1 MYSDMHGFDLFSHMF
16 KEEIIPDLLFTDDD
30 PFPLFTPQENIID
43 SSLDPF
49 SLSSFSFSPPCTHFS
64 ALDASESQVSVADHC
79 SYNHSYLQRSS
90 SCKLFDR
97 KPSCEVVHH
106 SDTWMDSPSFEWEN
120 DFFRGQIR
128 RVFSAG
134 DLKNMTQRDE
144 ANLKVGRYS
153 AQERK
158 EKISKYR
165 AKRSQRKFNKTI
177 KYACRKTLA
186 DNRVRIRGRFA
197 RNDDTSVITKAPC
210 SSYSNTQQDQDE
222 FWIGMIEALNE

>member
-1 MYSDMHGFDLFSHMF
+1 MHGFDIFSQMF
-16 KEEIIPDLLFTDDD
+16 KEETPDLVFTDDD

-43 SSLDPF
+43 PF
-49 SLSSFSFSPPCTHFS
+49 SLSSFFSFSPSCTNFS
-64 ALDASESQVSVADHC
+64 ALDASDSQM
-79 SYNHSYLQRSS
+79 HSYLQRSS

-97 KPSCEVVHH
+97 KPGFRSCDEVVH
-106 SDTWMDSPSFEWEN
+106 SDTLMDSPSFQWEN

-134 DLKNMTQRDE
+134 DLKKMHATETCSERDE
-144 ANLKVGRYS
+144 AKLKVGRYS

-197 RNDDTSVITKAPC
+197 RNQDTSVVAKAPC
-210 SSYSNTQQDQDE
+210 SSSNTQQDQDE
-222 FWIGMIEALNE
+222 FWVNKSSLIY